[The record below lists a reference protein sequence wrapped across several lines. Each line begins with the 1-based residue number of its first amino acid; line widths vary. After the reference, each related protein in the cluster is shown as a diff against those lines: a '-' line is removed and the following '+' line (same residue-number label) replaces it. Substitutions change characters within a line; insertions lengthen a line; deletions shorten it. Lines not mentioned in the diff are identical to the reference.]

1 MRNGSAELSKTPP
14 QSKSTH
20 RAKREIKRRVKP
32 DARGLVGSR
41 GKAPAELEAE
51 PHSATADQAV
61 QSVLRRISKSVIK
74 QSSVGEQTLHRLY
87 YILIQTHP
95 AKSAS
100 NFAAVEFWLK
110 RVTVQKNG
118 QYNAVRFNSIS
129 YLSSCGSVIRSRLI
143 SYLESREF
151 CKGASFTY
159 LFTSAVLF
167 STA

>member
-61 QSVLRRISKSVIK
+61 QSVVRRISKSVIK

-95 AKSAS
+95 AKSEAILRRQNFGVGDGVLDVPHPFACTFLRYPHHIWHIVS
-100 NFAAVEFWLK
+100 NHH
-110 RVTVQKNG
+110 
-118 QYNAVRFNSIS
+118 
-129 YLSSCGSVIRSRLI
+129 
-143 SYLESREF
+143 
-151 CKGASFTY
+151 
-159 LFTSAVLF
+159 
-167 STA
+167 TA